1 MLSHLLLQLSV
12 MFLAVTGG
20 LHVRCCATCCS
31 TDETLFQAV
40 FSIHMQGLMG
50 IQRVVVNLSLQVH
63 SVAMNALLSEQFWGV
78 KFGPFPCCVQ
88 KRWLGLS
95 LLFHTT

>member
-50 IQRVVVNLSLQVH
+50 IQRVVVNPLAVFRK
-63 SVAMNALLSEQFWGV
+63 NY
-78 KFGPFPCCVQ
+78 PFRFTLWP
-88 KRWLGLS
+88 
-95 LLFHTT
+95 